1 MDEQELHNRAVM
13 LRRVKNIWLKGVLE
27 ESLHGAEIIDL
38 GFAYRPSAVIGRHDG
53 DWQQLPDYDYLLP
66 LGTTIVDVFEAAEG
80 ELLVLG
86 EPGAGKTTMLLQL
99 VNRLLAYAE
108 QDHTVPMP
116 AVFSLSNWRNDK
128 ALDEWLVDEL
138 TNSYQ
143 LPRRLGTAWIA
154 KDYFIPLL
162 DGLDEVEPAYRTDC
176 ALAINEFRQTHSG
189 VPLLVTAR
197 NRDYQA
203 ITTRLNLEKAIMLQ
217 ALNDEQIDQYLS
229 KRGQTLSGLH
239 TALQADPVL
248 RELARTPLM
257 LSIMTL
263 AYQRTPTGIAA
274 GLEDQE
280 LGRKHLFDVYVERMT
295 RYRSGASEYQ
305 PEFTTRWLSWLARMV
320 TQHNKPI
327 FFLEDMQPSWFLR
340 GSQRLFADNFRLLVF
355 ILLAIPALL
364 SSLFSWRVFGID
376 GFLVT
381 LLLGLG
387 AAALPIILRRLLIGT
402 PVQWLQIET
411 TESLDWS
418 WPWAGLGLLVGA
430 VVGLIPGALFN
441 WLDRTSDTPW
451 LLLWPVGLALATVLD
466 NALMR
471 GDMKLR
477 TTPGEGLA
485 RSWRNGRLI
494 GLITTVLVAAISLL
508 VAWIGSLTGDG
519 RLFPDVL
526 PWVVWISLYLG
537 IAGGLAYGGLAY
549 LQFRRLLTLLHNEGM
564 INSSKPHEFIH
575 FLDYAAERN
584 LLRKVGGGY
593 TFVHALLLEYFQ
605 NRDDE

>member
-38 GFAYRPSAVIGRHDG
+38 GFAYRPSAVTGSGDP
-53 DWQQLPDYDYLLP
+53 DWQQLPEYDYLLP
-66 LGTTIVDVFEAAEG
+66 VGTRIGEVFAAAEG
-80 ELLVLG
+80 ELLILG

-99 VNRLLAYAE
+99 VSQLMEQAE
-108 QDHTVPMP
+108 RDNDHPIP

-128 ALDEWLVDEL
+128 TLDEWMVDQL

-143 LPRRLGTAWIA
+143 LPRRLGRTWIENNH
-154 KDYFIPLL
+154 FIPLL
-162 DGLDEVEPAYRTDC
+162 DGLDEVEQGYRTDC
-176 ALAINEFRQTHSG
+176 ALAINEFRRHHQG
-189 VPLLVTAR
+189 VPLLVTTR
-197 NRDYQA
+197 NHDYQA
-203 ITTRLNLEKAIMLQ
+203 LATRLNLEKAIMLQ
-217 ALNDEQIDQYLS
+217 SLNDEQIDEYLAG
-229 KRGQTLSGLH
+229 RGRKLAGLR
-239 TALQADPVL
+239 ASLQADAVL

-263 AYQRTPTGIAA
+263 AYYRLPTEIAVA
-274 GLEDQE
+274 LQDQE
-280 LGRKHLFDVYVERMT
+280 LGRKLLFDVYVERMT
-295 RYRSGASEYQ
+295 RYRSGASEYP
-305 PEFTTRWLSWLARMV
+305 PEDTMRWLSWLARMV

-364 SSLFSWRVFGID
+364 ASLLAWPVFGWD
-376 GFLVT
+376 GALVT
-381 LLLGLG
+381 LVLGLT
-387 AAALPIILRRLLIGT
+387 AAGLPILLRRLFVGT
-402 PVQWLQIET
+402 PIKWLNIET

-430 VVGLIPGALFN
+430 IIGLLPGALFN

-451 LLLWPVGLALATVLD
+451 LLLWPVGLALAVILD
-466 NALMR
+466 NALLR

-477 TTPGEGLA
+477 TTTGEGLA
-485 RSWRNGRLI
+485 RSWQNGRLV
-494 GLITTVLVAAISLL
+494 GLITTILVVAISLVAAWLGTL
-508 VAWIGSLTGDG
+508 PGDG
-519 RLFPDVL
+519 RLFPDTL
-526 PWVVWISLYLG
+526 PWIVWVSLYLG

-549 LQFRRLLTLLHNEGM
+549 LQFRRLLVLLHNEGM
-564 INSSKPHEFIH
+564 INSRQPEALIH
-575 FLDYAAERN
+575 FLDYAAERS

-605 NRDDE
+605 NRNDE